1 MPKERK
7 TQRER
12 FEAYYALPGA
22 KRIDEQRMVLAAADA
37 YDASEAAG
45 RILPEELARIVDAVA
60 DSRMGVWANGSH
72 LMAMAMERWED
83 ARREFKKLL
92 NHPKAHVRFAALC
105 SLQEELPRDLIDG
118 SIRQGLG
125 DKSAK
130 VRWKASGRAS
140 TLNCRHLLPEI
151 DAAIRAE
158 KNIKAL
164 SSLQFDYLWLRD
176 GYIRR
181 DLPDG
186 RVTLSIRL
194 PTGGGGSVTVTSGE
208 IESKGIERII
218 AEYLARFS
226 GAARE
231 Q

>member
-1 MPKERK
+1 MLKERK

-12 FEAYYALPGA
+12 FEAYYALPGS

-60 DSRMGVWANGSH
+60 DSRAGVWANGAD
-72 LMAMAMERWED
+72 LLALAMERWEA
-83 ARREFKKLL
+83 ARREFIKLL
-92 NHPKAHVRFAALC
+92 NHSKAHVRFAALC
-105 SLQEELPRDLIDG
+105 SLKANLPRDLIDV

-130 VRWKASGRAS
+130 VRWKAAGQAS
-140 TLNCRHLLPEI
+140 TLNCRHLLSDI
-151 DAAIRAE
+151 DAAIRIE
-158 KNIKAL
+158 KSSKTL

-194 PTGGGGSVTVTSGE
+194 PTGGGGIVTATINE
-208 IESKGIERII
+208 IESKGIEKII
-218 AEYLARFS
+218 ADYLARFS
-226 GAARE
+226 GAAGK
-231 Q
+231 